1 MAPRAKKTRRTPS
14 LKVRAK
20 RDPIGT
26 AKTEVNKTGMLKYP
40 IGAYV
45 LGAIGGAGTAA
56 ALTQIPMVGNLLAV
70 FAKKGANLS
79 AMFKK

>member
-1 MAPRAKKTRRTPS
+1 MAPRAKKSRRTPS

-26 AKTEVNKTGMLKYP
+26 AKTEVNKTGALKYP

-45 LGAIGGAGTAA
+45 LGAIGRTGVAA
-56 ALTQIPMVGNLLAV
+56 ALTQIPVVGNLLSV
-70 FAKKGANLS
+70 FAKKGANLTS
-79 AMFKK
+79 AFKK

>member
-1 MAPRAKKTRRTPS
+1 MPARKKTTRKSS

-26 AKTEVNKTGMLKYP
+26 VKSEVKKTGALQYP

-45 LGAIGGAGTAA
+45 LGLMGGTGVAIALAKVPIVGAI
-56 ALTQIPMVGNLLAV
+56 LSP
-70 FAKKGANLS
+70 FAKKGASLAS
-79 AMFKK
+79 KFTK